1 MRGDSISLLVAWRVA
16 QSKLARIAVGFDN
29 DRACSIVRGQMGMDA
44 EAIGRQYDQI
54 ADHWQEPHLQ
64 SNGIAQFEK
73 AIRFT
78 KNRGL
83 ALDIGCGS
91 GGRFIDLLSRHG
103 FAPEGLD
110 VSQRMIALAREMHPH
125 IRFYQ
130 ADICRWDFPKKY
142 DFVSAWDSTW
152 HLPLNLQ
159 EAVLR
164 RICDGLADNG
174 VFIFTTGGLDA
185 PGEKSDSFM
194 GVELSY
200 SALGIPKTLELLA
213 RFGCACRHLEYDQ
226 HPQQHVVYRSAK
238 SRLIDFLR

>member
-1 MRGDSISLLVAWRVA
+1 MDS
-16 QSKLARIAVGFDN
+16 
-29 DRACSIVRGQMGMDA
+29 

-64 SNGIAQFEK
+64 SNGLAQFEK

-78 KNRGL
+78 KNRGP

-91 GGRFIDLLSRHG
+91 SGRFIDLLSRHG

-110 VSQRMIALAREMHPH
+110 VSQQMIALARKRHPD
-125 IRFYQ
+125 IRFYE
-130 ADICRWDFPKKY
+130 ADICKWNFPKKY

-152 HLPLNLQ
+152 HLALNLQ
-159 EAVLR
+159 EPVLQ
-164 RICDGLADNG
+164 RICGGLADDG
-174 VFIFTTGGLDA
+174 VFVFTTGGFDA

-200 SALGIPKTLELLA
+200 SALGIPKTLELLT

-226 HPQQHVVYRSAK
+226 HPQQHVYIVAQKLPR
-238 SRLIDFLR
+238 

>member
-1 MRGDSISLLVAWRVA
+1 MAIRYHYLVAWRVA
-16 QSKLARIAVGFDN
+16 QSKLARIAVGFDK

-64 SNGIAQFEK
+64 SNGLAQFEK

-91 GGRFIDLLSRHG
+91 SGRFIDLLSRHG

-130 ADICRWDFPKKY
+130 ADICRLDSPKKY

-159 EAVLR
+159 EAVLQ

-200 SALGIPKTLELLA
+200 SALGIPKTLELLV
-213 RFGCACRHLEYDQ
+213 RFGCVCRHLEYDQ
-226 HPQQHVVYRSAK
+226 HPQQHVYIVAQK
-238 SRLIDFLR
+238 TA